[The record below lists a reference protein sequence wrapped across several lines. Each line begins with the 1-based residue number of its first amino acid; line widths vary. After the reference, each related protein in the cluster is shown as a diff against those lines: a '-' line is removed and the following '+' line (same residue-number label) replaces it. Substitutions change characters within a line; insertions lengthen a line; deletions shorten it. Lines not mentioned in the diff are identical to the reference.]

1 MLACRVWQVYADQP
15 AETKI
20 WMIAIACC
28 KLAIGRSDP
37 VLIDFLYN
45 FDLTIPSNWH
55 ETEGSV
61 GE

>member
-1 MLACRVWQVYADQP
+1 
-15 AETKI
+15 
-20 WMIAIACC
+20 MIAIACC